1 MCCETER
8 YVTNSVRV
16 RARFPVKDKQ
26 KEVLGK
32 LLFEFIFEKIFVL
45 WILLFYSPDTD
56 RCAWTRRWL
65 FSGPSTIGTFS
76 PWSTPARARPTVS
89 TGLWC
94 PSSFFFPFKLVCV
107 VWCLYEFWVSFFAR
121 WDEKKKSKPHT
132 SQSTEKGVSRTLT
145 HTQTKNNNN
154 KTRGRAHNT
163 IKCRVYSKVIEEKW
177 WWRSTTDLRSR

>member
-107 VWCLYEFWVSFFAR
+107 VWCALLRILSEFFCAVR
-121 WDEKKKSKPHT
+121 RKKKKQASHITKHGKR
-132 SQSTEKGVSRTLT
+132 SFT
-145 HTQTKNNNN
+145 HTHTHKP
-154 KTRGRAHNT
+154 KTTITRRAEEHT
-163 IKCRVYSKVIEEKW
+163 IQ
-177 WWRSTTDLRSR
+177 